1 MTAIAPPVI
10 AMVNEKDEHGLD
22 GHPAEAAESPE
33 DDEDDPE
40 EDPELRDAQQEAK
53 EAQQEEDRRQ
63 DIENASQDRETDA
76 LEHANPN
83 YHRDEPPE
91 DS

>member
-1 MTAIAPPVI
+1 
-10 AMVNEKDEHGLD
+10 MVNEKDEHGLD
-22 GHPAEAAESPE
+22 EHPAAAEEDRDAE
-33 DDEDDPE
+33 DDD
-40 EDPELRDAQQEAK
+40 ELRAEQQEAREK
-53 EAQQEEDRRQ
+53 GDEEDRRQ
-63 DIENASQDRETDA
+63 DIEHASQDRETDA